1 MSLNVSIYTP
11 TKIACNTI
19 TEEVILT
26 TLKAEMS
33 IRPYHC
39 KIICSIPI
47 SLIRMKTENKWK
59 LFTTIGGVAE
69 LSDDQLVLCLR
80 DVTEIKS
87 IDLLEIE
94 KKVNEAEGELKKAKN
109 DQEKL
114 KSSET
119 LQKLTNLLKASAYF

>member
-1 MSLNVSIYTP
+1 M
-11 TKIACNTI
+11 KI
-19 TEEVILT
+19 
-26 TLKAEMS
+26 
-33 IRPYHC
+33 
-39 KIICSIPI
+39 
-47 SLIRMKTENKWK
+47 ENKWK
-59 LFTTIGGVAE
+59 LYTTIGGVAE

-94 KKVNEAEGELKKAKN
+94 KKVNEAEEELKKAKN

>member
-19 TEEVILT
+19 TDEVILT

-47 SLIRMKTENKWK
+47 SLIRMKTDNKWK
-59 LFTTIGGVAE
+59 LFSTIGGVAE

-87 IDLLEIE
+87 IDLVEIE
-94 KKVNEAEGELKKAKN
+94 KKVNEAEEELKKAEN
-109 DQEKL
+109 DQQKL
-114 KSSET
+114 KASET
-119 LQKLTNLLKASAYF
+119 LQKLTSLLKASAYF

>member
-1 MSLNVSIYTP
+1 
-11 TKIACNTI
+11 
-19 TEEVILT
+19 
-26 TLKAEMS
+26 
-33 IRPYHC
+33 
-39 KIICSIPI
+39 
-47 SLIRMKTENKWK
+47 MKTENKWK

-69 LSDDQLVLCLR
+69 LSDDKLVLCLR
-80 DVTEIKS
+80 DFTEIKS

>member
-47 SLIRMKTENKWK
+47 SLIRMKTDNKWK
-59 LFTTIGGVAE
+59 LFSTIGGVAE

-87 IDLLEIE
+87 IDLVEIE
-94 KKVNEAEGELKKAKN
+94 KKVNEAEEELKKAEN
-109 DQEKL
+109 DQQKL
-114 KSSET
+114 KASET
-119 LQKLTNLLKASAYF
+119 LQKLTSLLKASAYF